1 MASRF
6 GNKLPLMLLAII
18 LAMAH
23 RISYPI
29 AATETELSASSDDA
43 TMKARH
49 EKWMAEHGRTYEDAA
64 EKARRFQVF
73 KANAE
78 FVDRANAAGDTNKH
92 VLATNEFADMTG
104 GEFVARY
111 TGLIKPTAVAS
122 SGFRKLLSSF
132 FNYDRSE
139 REHVDWRHQGA
150 VTGVKKQGG
159 CRTPYTH
166 TIHVACTIIW
176 DSS

>member
-1 MASRF
+1 
-6 GNKLPLMLLAII
+6 MLLAII

-29 AATETELSASSDDA
+29 AATETELSTSSDDGEEA

-49 EKWMAEHGRTYEDAA
+49 ERWMAEHGRAYKDAA
-64 EKARRFQVF
+64 EKACRFQVF

-78 FVDRANAAGDTNKH
+78 FVDRTNAAGDTKF

-104 GEFVARY
+104 DEFAARY

-132 FNYDRSE
+132 NYENFTRSE
-139 REHVDWRHQGA
+139 RQHVDWRRQGA
-150 VTGVKKQGG
+150 VTGVKKQGI
-159 CRTPYTH
+159 CRTKYTH
-166 TIHVACTIIW
+166 IHVACTII
-176 DSS
+176 